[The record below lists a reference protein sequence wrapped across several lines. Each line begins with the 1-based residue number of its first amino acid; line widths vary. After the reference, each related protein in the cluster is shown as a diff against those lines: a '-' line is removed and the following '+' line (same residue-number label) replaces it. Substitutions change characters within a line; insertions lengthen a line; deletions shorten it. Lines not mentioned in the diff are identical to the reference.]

1 MKLSSAFIAVSC
13 ALVASTAFCGEPRGI
28 QTSSFPVSY
37 SFYAPCL
44 GDVLTVTGTI
54 YVRSHV
60 FETNS
65 GVLHIVN
72 NWYYDQFASSASG
85 REWFNIGNSPYQ
97 ANIRLEDGLVENA
110 AVKGHFKPLT
120 DDTPGLFMTGQFKM
134 TVNANGEVVVQFE
147 TGWDFPNDK
156 CVGPKN

>member
-28 QTSSFPVSY
+28 QESSFPVTY

-44 GDVLTVTGTI
+44 GEVLNVTGTI

-60 FETNS
+60 FETKS
-65 GVLHIVN
+65 GVLHIVD

-85 REWFNIGNSPYQ
+85 REWVNIGNAPDQ
-97 ANIRLEDGLVENA
+97 ANVRLEKGLVRN
-110 AVKGHFKPLT
+110 VVVNGHFKPLT
-120 DDTPGLFMTGQFKM
+120 DDTPGLFMTSHFKM
-134 TVNANGEVVVQFE
+134 TMNANG
-147 TGWDFPNDK
+147 
-156 CVGPKN
+156 